1 MQCTNTRVYKVNENR
16 FRMHWF
22 TWQEDGIMDYD
33 CLADWQPPI
42 NMSDT
47 FLDCLSTCLVA
58 SQHTFCQPHLSAT
71 MYPVTC
77 VTTLCQSLAV
87 LNVLL
92 SFSLVLTA
100 LLFLSPATLISHSCF
115 SSSAFIDQP
124 VQCNLMSLCREL
136 SCILRLKPA
145 DRKNKKET
153 EPERLVN
160 RTIAW
165 SWVFS

>member
-1 MQCTNTRVYKVNENR
+1 
-16 FRMHWF
+16 
-22 TWQEDGIMDYD
+22 
-33 CLADWQPPI
+33 
-42 NMSDT
+42 MSDT

-145 DRKNKKET
+145 DRKNKKEA